1 MIRLLFFC
9 LLPCLAHAAT
19 TIVVNAK
26 IADVTTGTEIPA
38 SPEKLD
44 KLKGVELLS
53 VPQVV
58 TLPGEMAK
66 IEITQDTI
74 APDGSTVPLGLSLS
88 IRPTITEKGIAFTGK
103 ATDRAKHG
111 GRSDGGIN
119 AVEFAT
125 REIHFSGSTRDGGT
139 ALLHTAPVM
148 NRTTKE
154 ENIQT
159 ASRELVVYL
168 TFTKRVTESAPK
180 KKPLAATTKGPVK
193 KPDAKPKVAPKK
205 LRR

>member
-1 MIRLLFFC
+1 M
-9 LLPCLAHAAT
+9 
-19 TIVVNAK
+19 NAK

-44 KLKGVELLS
+44 KLKGVEVLS
-53 VPQVV
+53 APQVV
-58 TLPGEMAK
+58 TAPGEVAR
-66 IEITQDTI
+66 IEITQDTV
-74 APDGSTVPLGLSLS
+74 APDGSIVPLGLSLS

-125 REIHFSGSTRDGGT
+125 REIYFSGSTTNGGT

-154 ENIQT
+154 EKSQT

-168 TFTKRVTESAPK
+168 TFTKRVTEITPK
-180 KKPLAATTKGPVK
+180 KKPVAVTKKAPVK
-193 KPDAKPKVAPKK
+193 KPLVKPKVTPKK
-205 LRR
+205 PGR